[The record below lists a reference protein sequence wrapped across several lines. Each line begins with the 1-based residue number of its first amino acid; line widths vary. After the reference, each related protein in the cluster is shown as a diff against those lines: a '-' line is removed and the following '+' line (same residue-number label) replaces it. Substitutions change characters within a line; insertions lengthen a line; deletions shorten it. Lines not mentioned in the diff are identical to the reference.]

1 MGNDD
6 AAAPRVA
13 AIEVRERESGGQSPL
28 RVFLPLF
35 QILLKKSR
43 PFEDFFGIFWFW
55 GAVLWVEFFGEVIG
69 GDGDGQAEC
78 QF

>member
-1 MGNDD
+1 MGNND

-13 AIEVRERESGGQSPL
+13 AAIEVREREFGGRSPL

-43 PFEDFFGIFWFW
+43 FFEDFFGIF
-55 GAVLWVEFFGEVIG
+55 
-69 GDGDGQAEC
+69 
-78 QF
+78 